1 MTPMRRLTS
10 LEALWRGALAGVAGT
25 VAMDAYGYVRFRAQG
40 GDAQP
45 LLWEFGGASKWDAV
59 SAPAQVGRR
68 LYEGYLQRPLD
79 ERWAR
84 LTNNVMHWGYG
95 IAWGA
100 AFGIVAGS
108 APHQRFRFGP
118 ALGVTVWASSYVL
131 LPIAGLYKP
140 IWQYSIDELAPDL
153 IAHLASGTAA
163 ASAYRMLPSA
173 RIQASV

>member
-1 MTPMRRLTS
+1 MRRLTP
-10 LEALWRGALAGVAGT
+10 LEALWRGALAGAAGT
-25 VAMDAYGYVRFRAQG
+25 VAMDLYTYTRFRAQG
-40 GDAQP
+40 SDEQA
-45 LLWEFGGASKWDAV
+45 LLWEFGGPSTWDAV

-68 LYEGYLQRPLD
+68 LYEGYLQRRLD

-108 APHQRFRFGP
+108 APRQRLVFGP
-118 ALGVTVWASSYVL
+118 ALGVVVWASSYVV

-153 IAHLASGTAA
+153 IAHLAYGTTA
-163 ASAYRMLPSA
+163 ASAYRMLP
-173 RIQASV
+173 